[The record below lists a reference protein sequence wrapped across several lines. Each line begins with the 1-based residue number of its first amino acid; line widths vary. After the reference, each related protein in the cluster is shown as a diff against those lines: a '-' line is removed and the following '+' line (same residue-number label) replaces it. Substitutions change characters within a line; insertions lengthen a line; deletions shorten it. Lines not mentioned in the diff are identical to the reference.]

1 MRTCKYRAQI
11 TFMKKTNF
19 IILTDVPFPYG
30 TAPTNRVLSY
40 ANGLLR
46 NNIAVQV
53 VIFRTASYE
62 KDNANIPASGNYHD
76 IPYIYTSNTVT
87 RETAFIKRRMQDF
100 TGLINAIRYI
110 FALPGNPETAII
122 AYTINPIAELLFFFL
137 VRIKGFHYITETSEH
152 PSVYFKGKSIASRLL
167 YFYYYNFN
175 YRLYDYLFVMTQNL
189 IDVMAQI
196 KRKNAKILHVPMT
209 VEIERFKKVKTGS
222 NEKYIAYAGYLNQ
235 DKDGVLTLIESFHLV
250 LMKHP
255 DLKLYLIGQAP
266 DDGEL
271 KRVTNKIAECNLQ
284 EKVIITGN
292 VNREE
297 LPILLCNATIL
308 ALARPSSLQ
317 AQMGFPTKLGEYLAT
332 ANPVVVTG
340 VGEIPK
346 YLDDNINA
354 FISEPDS
361 STAFAQKMEV
371 VLADPDNAKKVGLA
385 GRAAAEK
392 YFNNITQAKT
402 IIEFVQSNN

>member
-1 MRTCKYRAQI
+1 MRTCECRAKI

-46 NNIAVQV
+46 NNSAVQV
-53 VIFRTASYE
+53 VIYKTASYN
-62 KDNANIPASGNYHD
+62 KDDSNIPAKGNYQD
-76 IPYIYTSNTVT
+76 IPYIYTSNTT
-87 RETAFIKRRMQDF
+87 LRKNTFIKRRIQDF
-100 TGLINAIRYI
+100 IGLINSIGYI
-110 FALPGNPETAII
+110 FSRPQNPETAII
-122 AYTINPIAELLFFFL
+122 LYTINPIAELLFFFL
-137 VRIKGFHYITETSEH
+137 ARIKGFHYITETSEH

-175 YRLYDYLFVMTQNL
+175 YKLYDYLFVMTQNL

-209 VEIERFKKVKTGS
+209 VEIERFNKEKTAS
-222 NEKYIAYAGYLNQ
+222 NEKYIAYAGFLNQ
-235 DKDGVLTLIESFHLV
+235 DKDGVLTLIESFYLV
-250 LMKHP
+250 SMKHP

-266 DDGEL
+266 GEDEL
-271 KRVTNKIAECNLQ
+271 KRVTDKIAECNLQ

-332 ANPVVVTG
+332 ANPVVVTS

-346 YLDDNINA
+346 YLEDNINA

-361 STAFAQKMEV
+361 STAFAHKIEM
-371 VLADPDNAKKVGLA
+371 VLADSDNANKVGLA